1 MKYRSISF
9 FFSPGG
15 TVDITVHEV
24 SRDCTIKELYKANGG
39 PWGGTNIDDAF
50 TVFLGKVTGPDVF
63 QQFIT
68 RHRDDYI
75 DLLREFEVKK
85 RTITPEMD
93 QKITFKLPIS
103 LHEIFRELRGQDFRQ
118 SQMMSQQLQ
127 GKLTFAGDKLR
138 VESETVKEFF
148 KETCGKIVN
157 HLGEIFRQPAV
168 SAVKTILMVGGF
180 SESPMLRHA
189 IEQAFRDKKVILPNE
204 ASLSVLKGAVIF
216 GHTPQTISARVC
228 KYTYGVSTC
237 RGFRDGRDPE
247 NKMLIADQ
255 TIYCDDVF
263 SRHVK
268 VGQPV
273 DIGEV
278 FEDKTYLP
286 IHHDQSAVAI
296 NIFTSS
302 AEKPRYTDDPGC
314 NKLGVLTVEYQDKEK
329 GYDRPVAVKMMY
341 GQTELGV
348 EATEKKTGQ
357 KVNAHFD
364 FLG

>member
-1 MKYRSISF
+1 M
-9 FFSPGG
+9 
-15 TVDITVHEV
+15 
-24 SRDCTIKELYKANGG
+24 KELYKANGG

-50 TVFLGKVTGPDVF
+50 TAFLCNITGQKVF
-63 QQFIT
+63 QQFLT

-103 LHEIFRELRGQDFRQ
+103 LHEIFREVRGQDFRQ
-118 SQMMSQQLQ
+118 SQMATKQLQ

-138 VESETVKEFF
+138 VESETVKDFF
-148 KETCGKIVN
+148 RETCSKIVD
-157 HLGEIFRQPAV
+157 HLREIFNQPAV
-168 SAVKTILMVGGF
+168 SGVQTILMVGGF

-189 IEQAFRDKKVILPNE
+189 IEEAFRDKKVILPNE

-216 GHTPQTISARVC
+216 GHTPLTITARVC
-228 KYTYGVSTC
+228 KYTYGVRTC
-237 RGFRDGRDPE
+237 REFRYGRDPE
-247 NKMLIADQ
+247 NKTLIADQ
-255 TIYCDDVF
+255 QVYCDDVF

-268 VGQPV
+268 VGQAV

-278 FEDKTYLP
+278 FEDKEYYP
-286 IHHDQSAVAI
+286 IYHNQSAVAFD
-296 NIFTSS
+296 IFTSS
-302 AEKPRYTDDPGC
+302 AEKPRYTDDTGC
-314 NKLGVLTVEYQDKEK
+314 NKLGLLTVQYQDQAK

-348 EATEKKTGQ
+348 EAVEKKTGQ